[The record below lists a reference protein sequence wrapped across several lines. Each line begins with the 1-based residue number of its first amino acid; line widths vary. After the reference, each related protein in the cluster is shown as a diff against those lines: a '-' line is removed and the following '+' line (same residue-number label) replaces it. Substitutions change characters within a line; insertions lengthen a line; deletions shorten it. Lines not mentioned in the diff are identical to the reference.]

1 MLQENLHII
10 RSLYEAFARG
20 DVPAVLNALDPQV
33 EWRLADSWIYADRN
47 PLIGPQAIVD
57 GTFTRLATEWE
68 GFSVI
73 PEVLFDAGDHVVAL
87 GIYTGTYKSTRKKVR
102 AQFAHI
108 WTLERGKVQKFQQ
121 YTDTKQ
127 FAEIVKG

>member
-1 MLQENLHII
+1 VSQQNVHFI
-10 RSLYEAFARG
+10 RSLYEAFAGG
-20 DVPAVLNALDPQV
+20 DVSAVLDALEPQV
-33 EWRLADSWIYADRN
+33 EWRLADNWIYTDRN

-73 PEVLFDAGDHVVAL
+73 PEVLLDAGDQVVAL

-102 AQFAHI
+102 AEFAHI
-108 WTLERGKVQKFQQ
+108 WTLAEGKVQKLKQ

-127 FAEIVKG
+127 FAEAVEG